1 MVEET
6 ENRVMVKD
14 LTANPAPLGL
24 LGFGLTTVLLNIH
37 NAGFYPLNSM
47 ILAMGISY
55 GGIAQ
60 ILACWMEYKK
70 GNTFGMVA
78 FGSYGLFWWSF
89 VLLLILPKMGLATPP
104 DPVSLAAYLFMW
116 GLFTLVMFFASLK
129 LNRGLQIVFITL
141 SVLFFLL
148 SVGELTGNST
158 LTLIAGYEG
167 IFTGLSAVYVGLAIV
182 MNETYKRDVL
192 PV

>member
-1 MVEET
+1 MVEKT

-47 ILAMGISY
+47 ILAMGIAY

-116 GLFTLVMFFASLK
+116 GLFTFVMFFASLK
-129 LNRGLQIVFITL
+129 LNRGLQVVFISLT
-141 SVLFFLL
+141 VLFFLL
-148 SVGELTGNST
+148 SAGELTGNTT

-167 IFTGLSAVYVGLAIV
+167 IFTGLSAVYAGLAMV

>member
-1 MVEET
+1 
-6 ENRVMVKD
+6 
-14 LTANPAPLGL
+14 
-24 LGFGLTTVLLNIH
+24 
-37 NAGFYPLNSM
+37 M
-47 ILAMGISY
+47 ILAMGIAY

-116 GLFTLVMFFASLK
+116 GLFTLVMFVASLK